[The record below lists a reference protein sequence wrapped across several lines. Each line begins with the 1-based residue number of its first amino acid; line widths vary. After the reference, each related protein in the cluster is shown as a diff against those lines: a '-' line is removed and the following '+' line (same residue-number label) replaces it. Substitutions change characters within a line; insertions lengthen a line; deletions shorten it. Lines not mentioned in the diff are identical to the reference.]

1 MTAPARD
8 WIIVHA
14 RVRPAEHAALVLS
27 AEARGTSISAEV
39 RARILYPS
47 DKAGPCAIA
56 CHEESLVGKGKGDTE
71 RAKRAA
77 QAPRRKRTKASA
89 P

>member
-14 RVRPAEHAALVLS
+14 RVRPSEHAALVLS

-39 RARILYPS
+39 RARILHPS
-47 DKAGPCAIA
+47 AEAGPCALV
-56 CHEESLVGKGKGDTE
+56 CHEESLKGKGKGDTE

-77 QAPRRKRTKASA
+77 SAPRRKRAKASA